1 MQGLVSIVVPVFNE
15 AGSVEPL
22 VVEIDEALGRLGR
35 PYEIVLVDD
44 GSDDGTFEVLE
55 ALARSHSG
63 VRVVK
68 LRRNFGKS
76 AALTHGF
83 AVARGEVVVTMDGD
97 RQDDPAEALKL
108 IARLDDGYDLVSGW
122 KQSRQDPVS
131 KTLPS
136 RLFNWTVRRA
146 TGLTLHDF
154 NCGLKV
160 YRREVLDAISIYG
173 ELHRYIPVVAAQQ
186 GFRVTEEPVAHRRR
200 AAGRSKY
207 GWQRYMRGYLD
218 LLTVLFLGRYH
229 SRPQHLFGGL
239 GTLMI
244 LGGFAILVYMTVLK
258 ILGEG
263 IGDRPLLLLGVLLV
277 IVGIQLLSV
286 GLLGELIVNSRARS
300 GPEPSWVERMVE
312 SATPVAGGAP
322 EKDGSQAVAAV
333 PPAAPGA
340 PASAPSSVPRAAAPA
355 GSPPAPAHGE
365 SALAAT
371 PGDTG
376 DADARVAAPAD
387 TRRP

>member
-1 MQGLVSIVVPVFNE
+1 MEGTVSIVVPVFNE

-22 VVEIDEALGRLGR
+22 LAEIDAAMRELGR
-35 PYEIVLVDD
+35 PYEVVFVDD
-44 GSDDGTFEVLE
+44 GSDDGTFAVLE
-55 ALARSHSG
+55 GLAEGRAG
-63 VRVVK
+63 VRIVK

-122 KQSRQDPVS
+122 KQSRQDPLS
-131 KTLPS
+131 KTVPS

-160 YRREVLDAISIYG
+160 YRREVLDAITIYG

-186 GFRVTEEPVAHRRR
+186 GFRVTEERVAHRRR

-239 GTLMI
+239 GSLMI
-244 LGGFAILVYMTVLK
+244 LAGAAILAYMTVLK
-258 ILGEG
+258 ILGEA

-300 GPEPSWVERMVE
+300 GPERAWVERVVE
-312 SATPVAGGAP
+312 PVAVRPPAGAGAAAGARPPSGAGQGAAAEAPPGP
-322 EKDGSQAVAAV
+322 EPPAVGTPAAGEGAVA
-333 PPAAPGA
+333 
-340 PASAPSSVPRAAAPA
+340 PRAAAPA
-355 GSPPAPAHGE
+355 
-365 SALAAT
+365 
-371 PGDTG
+371 
-376 DADARVAAPAD
+376 DAR
-387 TRRP
+387 RP

>member
-1 MQGLVSIVVPVFNE
+1 MQGLVSIVVPVYNE
-15 AGSVEPL
+15 ADSIEPL
-22 VVEIDEALGRLGR
+22 VAEIDTAMGELGR
-35 PYEIVLVDD
+35 PYEVVFVDD
-44 GSDDGTFEVLE
+44 GSDDGTFGVLE
-55 ALARSHSG
+55 TLAQRHPG

-83 AVARGEVVVTMDGD
+83 AVACGEIVVTMDGD

-108 IARLDDGYDLVSGW
+108 IARLEEGYDLVSGW
-122 KQSRQDPVS
+122 KQSRQDPIS
-131 KTLPS
+131 KTVPS

-186 GFRVTEEPVAHRRR
+186 GFRVTEERVAHRRR

-244 LGGFAILVYMTVLK
+244 LAGFAILVYMTVLK
-258 ILGEG
+258 ILGEA

-286 GLLGELIVNSRARS
+286 GLLGELVVNSRARS
-300 GPEPSWVERMVE
+300 GPERAWVERVVE
-312 SATPVAGGAP
+312 PAAPDAADGAAPGGAAP
-322 EKDGSQAVAAV
+322 AASAATAHRGPGV
-333 PPAAPGA
+333 PAPGA
-340 PASAPSSVPRAAAPA
+340 PAPVPPPAGAGEAGSASSSTAAP
-355 GSPPAPAHGE
+355 
-365 SALAAT
+365 
-371 PGDTG
+371 GDV
-376 DADARVAAPAD
+376 RHP
-387 TRRP
+387 

>member
-1 MQGLVSIVVPVFNE
+1 MEGTVSIVVPVFNE

-22 VVEIDEALGRLGR
+22 LAEIDAAMGELGR
-35 PYEIVLVDD
+35 PYEVVFVDD
-44 GSDDGTFEVLE
+44 GSDDGTFAVLE
-55 ALARSHSG
+55 GLAAGRAG
-63 VRVVK
+63 VRIVK

-83 AVARGEVVVTMDGD
+83 AVARGDVVVTMDGD

-108 IARLDDGYDLVSGW
+108 IARLDEGYDLVSGW
-122 KQSRQDPVS
+122 KQSRQDPLT

-146 TGLTLHDF
+146 TGLRLHDF

-160 YRREVLDAISIYG
+160 YRREVLEAITIYG
-173 ELHRYIPVVAAQQ
+173 ELHRYIPVAAAQQ
-186 GFRVTEEPVAHRRR
+186 GFRVTEERVAHRRR
-200 AAGRSKY
+200 SAGRSKY

-244 LGGFAILVYMTVLK
+244 LAGAAILVYMTVLK
-258 ILGEG
+258 ILGEA

-286 GLLGELIVNSRARS
+286 GLLGELIVNSRARQ
-300 GPEPSWVERMVE
+300 GPERTWVERVVE
-312 SATPVAGGAP
+312 PAAAPPPAGGGQGPATAAARSAGQAAGAAAAAAPGGGTPAAGATVAGGGA
-322 EKDGSQAVAAV
+322 SA
-333 PPAAPGA
+333 PPAAA
-340 PASAPSSVPRAAAPA
+340 R
-355 GSPPAPAHGE
+355 
-365 SALAAT
+365 
-371 PGDTG
+371 
-376 DADARVAAPAD
+376 ADAREL
-387 TRRP
+387 